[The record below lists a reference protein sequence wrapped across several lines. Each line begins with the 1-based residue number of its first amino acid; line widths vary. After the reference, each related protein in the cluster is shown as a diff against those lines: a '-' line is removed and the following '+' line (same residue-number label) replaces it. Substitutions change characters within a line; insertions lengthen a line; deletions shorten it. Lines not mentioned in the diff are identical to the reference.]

1 MGSLGNLFN
10 SNACKSLIRWTSA
23 EETGVTRVAETLD
36 QHEEI
41 KEPPLTSMLF
51 KDALLLLAA
60 LSIWAAV

>member
-1 MGSLGNLFN
+1 M
-10 SNACKSLIRWTSA
+10 
-23 EETGVTRVAETLD
+23 AETLD

-60 LSIWAAV
+60 LSIWAAAYSWFEFLFLVYFLFWGLMGILGQ